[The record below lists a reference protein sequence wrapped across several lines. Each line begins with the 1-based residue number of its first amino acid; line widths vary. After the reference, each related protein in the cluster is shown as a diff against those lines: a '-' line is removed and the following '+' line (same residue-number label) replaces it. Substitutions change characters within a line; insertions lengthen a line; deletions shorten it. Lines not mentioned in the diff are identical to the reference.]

1 MSMSLRNYCCNDDK
15 TAHTTNNFNGA
26 TYITKYA
33 PGKQYMNYQISNV
46 AKNTQNSFAIQE
58 PQFFSEL
65 VFISKEG
72 QIFNKR

>member
-1 MSMSLRNYCCNDDK
+1 MYSTPLINITLHYSVVKGLMVMSMSLRNYCCNDDK

-46 AKNTQNSFAIQE
+46 AKNTQN
-58 PQFFSEL
+58 
-65 VFISKEG
+65 
-72 QIFNKR
+72 